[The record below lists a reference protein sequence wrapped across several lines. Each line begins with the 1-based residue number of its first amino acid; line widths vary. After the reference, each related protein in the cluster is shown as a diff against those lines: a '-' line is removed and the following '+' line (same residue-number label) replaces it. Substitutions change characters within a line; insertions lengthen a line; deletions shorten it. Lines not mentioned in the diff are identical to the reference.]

1 MFSKLFDSIS
11 YPLDAFVFFIF
22 VSIMY
27 LINKKYNSYS
37 NKTYRILLVLT
48 LTTSLTLFF
57 DFFGTDGV
65 PGFKGLETIFA
76 RGYILSTMLWAATY
90 SYYLIITFF
99 MEEDVKKYRILKLI
113 IYGFNILL
121 FTWSCFRDL
130 ELHHRSI
137 YAIGGKAL
145 IPLYVEFAVTGT
157 IYLLTPILKH
167 KKMNKTQLVMHLT
180 ILLILV
186 VMTLLRFFT
195 SWDINYFTYVMCIV
209 PIVLFFSSESS
220 AYLLGK
226 EMEESNKNL
235 EIVNKQQNDKINSLS
250 SELREPLSNII
261 YSNTLM
267 KNNQLSEEDFKNE
280 KIKVYNE
287 TYKLYN
293 IIYQSSQNTSEV
305 NKQ

>member
-1 MFSKLFDSIS
+1 MKEFCLNNEVWNETEMKNLVEHCNKLYLAWEKEFKKVSIS
-11 YPLDAFVFFIF
+11 DVADSNYVYWRKFWGYA
-22 VSIMY
+22 VS
-27 LINKKYNSYS
+27 
-37 NKTYRILLVLT
+37 RI
-48 LTTSLTLFF
+48 S
-57 DFFGTDGV
+57 
-65 PGFKGLETIFA
+65 
-76 RGYILSTMLWAATY
+76 
-90 SYYLIITFF
+90 
-99 MEEDVKKYRILKLI
+99 DVKQIFK
-113 IYGFNILL
+113 F
-121 FTWSCFRDL
+121 
-130 ELHHRSI
+130 
-137 YAIGGKAL
+137 
-145 IPLYVEFAVTGT
+145 
-157 IYLLTPILKH
+157 ILKH

-180 ILLILV
+180 ILFILV

-235 EIVNKQQNDKINSLS
+235 AIINKQQNDKINGLS

-261 YSNTLM
+261 YSNTLLQS
-267 KNNQLSEEDFKNE
+267 NQLSEEEFKNE
-280 KIKVYNE
+280 KTKVYNE